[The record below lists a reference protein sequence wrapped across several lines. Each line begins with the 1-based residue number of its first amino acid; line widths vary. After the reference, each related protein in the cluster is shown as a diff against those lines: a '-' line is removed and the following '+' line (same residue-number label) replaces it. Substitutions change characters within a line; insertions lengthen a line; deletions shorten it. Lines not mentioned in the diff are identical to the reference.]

1 MGRYVLTES
10 VGRYAGIIGG
20 GSFDLGGIRHQTSK
34 NSEDGKSTV
43 HGGGKSW
50 GKMQLYPAGHTKN
63 SITFVVFDR
72 DRGSRN
78 GFPGGA
84 AASLTHTLTPYE
96 WKISYGVTPIGA
108 AFPISLSQQVF
119 WNLDGLREGERTIA
133 EHTLALPFSGLR
145 LDTDNAGVPTGDIRG
160 NSANSTV
167 DFWSRPR
174 KIGPMALDDTFLVN
188 RRQPWSMYTAPVA
201 SLSSD
206 KSGVKMDLYTDQEA
220 LQVVTWSK
228 GDGEIPLK
236 KSQVEEGS
244 QGGRVPVPRHA
255 AVSLQMQDWTD
266 AINHPEWQRED
277 RVIWGTDRLYT
288 MYSTYKFS
296 VKRDVERCS

>member
-1 MGRYVLTES
+1 
-10 VGRYAGIIGG
+10 
-20 GSFDLGGIRHQTSK
+20 
-34 NSEDGKSTV
+34 
-43 HGGGKSW
+43 
-50 GKMQLYPAGHTKN
+50 MQLYPAGHTKN

-108 AFPISLSQQVF
+108 SFPISLSQQVF
-119 WNLDGLREGERTIA
+119 WNLDGLDSSHSEERTVSD
-133 EHTLALPFSGLR
+133 HNLALPFSGMR
-145 LDTDNAGVPTGDIRG
+145 LDTDESDIPTGDIRG
-160 NSANSTV
+160 NRANSTF
-167 DFWSRPR
+167 DFWSKPR
-174 KIGPMALDDTFLVN
+174 KIGPTPLDDTFLIS

-201 SLSSD
+201 SLKSE
-206 KSGVKMDLYTDQEA
+206 KSGVKMELYTDQEA
-220 LQVVTWSK
+220 LHVVTWDK
-228 GDGEIPLK
+228 ETGETSLK
-236 KSQVEEGS
+236 KSQMDSDS
-244 QGGRVPVPRHA
+244 QERVPVPRHA

-288 MYSTYKFS
+288 MYATYKFS
-296 VKRDVERCS
+296 VDRKAQTCK

>member
-1 MGRYVLTES
+1 
-10 VGRYAGIIGG
+10 
-20 GSFDLGGIRHQTSK
+20 
-34 NSEDGKSTV
+34 
-43 HGGGKSW
+43 
-50 GKMQLYPAGHTKN
+50 MQLYPAGHTKN

-84 AASLTHTLTPYE
+84 AASLTHTVTPYE
-96 WKISYGVTPIGA
+96 WRIAYGVTPIGA
-108 AFPISLSQQVF
+108 EFPLSLSQQVF
-119 WNLDGLREGERTIA
+119 WNLDGLDSEDGTIA
-133 EHTLALPFSGLR
+133 DHTLSLPFSGLR
-145 LDTDNAGVPTGDIRG
+145 LDTDDSGIPTGDIRG
-160 NSANSTV
+160 NRANSTL

-174 KIGPMALDDTFLVN
+174 KIGPMALDDTFLIT

-201 SLSSD
+201 SLEST
-206 KSGVKMDLYTDQEA
+206 KSGIRMDLYTDQEA
-220 LQVVTWSK
+220 LHVTTWDK
-228 GDGEIPLK
+228 ETGEIPLK
-236 KSQVEEGS
+236 NSHVGS
-244 QGGRVPVPRHA
+244 SGEHVPVPRHA

-296 VKRDVERCS
+296 VRKDTLKDS